1 MDFQTLKN
9 IKAEDILIDSVCS
22 CGVVIIY
29 IMDKNVPYIEES
41 LVIKIKIE
49 RIIDAWKRKDTKF
62 INEPS
67 NELIFT
73 KNIIMKNLEKIIM
86 KMKTYFHEFNTG
98 Y

>member
-1 MDFQTLKN
+1 MKGPDHGFPN
-9 IKAEDILIDSVCS
+9 IKKLKTEDILIDSVC
-22 CGVVIIY
+22 CGGVVIIY

-41 LVIKIKIE
+41 LVFNIRIE
-49 RIIDAWKRKDTKF
+49 KIIDTWKRKDTK
-62 INEPS
+62 NA
-67 NELIFT
+67 LIFT

>member
-41 LVIKIKIE
+41 LVFNIRIE
-49 RIIDAWKRKDTKF
+49 KIIDTWKRKDTK
-62 INEPS
+62 NA
-67 NELIFT
+67 LIFT

-86 KMKTYFHEFNTG
+86 KMKAYFHEFNTG

>member
-9 IKAEDILIDSVCS
+9 IKADDILIDSVC
-22 CGVVIIY
+22 CGGVVIIY

-41 LVIKIKIE
+41 LVFNIQIE
-49 RIIDAWKRKDTKF
+49 KIIDAWKRKDTKF

-73 KNIIMKNLEKIIM
+73 RNIIMKNLEKIIM
-86 KMKTYFHEFNTG
+86 KIKAYFHEFNTG

>member
-1 MDFQTLKN
+1 MNFQTLKN

-41 LVIKIKIE
+41 LVINIKIE
-49 RIIDAWKRKDTKF
+49 RIIDAWKRKDTK
-62 INEPS
+62 NA
-67 NELIFT
+67 LIFT

-86 KMKTYFHEFNTG
+86 KMKAYFHEFNTG